1 MCMGCMSNADFLVT
15 GGVMS
20 IASLRIGLRR
30 ILPVTPAF
38 ARPVTDLEAE
48 AFVASLSPTPI
59 EIPDTADAAVPAV
72 C

>member
-15 GGVMS
+15 SGVMGM
-20 IASLRIGLRR
+20 ASLRIGLRR

-48 AFVASLSPTPI
+48 AFVASLSPAPI
-59 EIPDTADAAVPAV
+59 GIPDTADAAVPAV